1 MQGRLP
7 AAAMALGFLLGA
19 TPPAATAEES
29 GPPLLCAVTQLIEC
43 AAGGGCGQID
53 PEAIGA
59 PRFVQVDAAGERIRD
74 PEAGDEAPGS
84 TVAHSA
90 RVDGKL
96 ILQGTDPGIEE
107 VRDGVGWTVA
117 LAEDERRLVLTAAGD
132 AVAYV
137 AFGACLPVE

>member
-1 MQGRLP
+1 MRSRLQ
-7 AAAMALGFLLGA
+7 AAAGMALGLLLGA
-19 TPPAATAEES
+19 TPLAVAEENAS
-29 GPPLLCAVTQLIEC
+29 PLLCALTRMLEC
-43 AAGGGCGQID
+43 AEGGACRQID
-53 PEAIGA
+53 ADAIGA
-59 PRFVQVDAAGERIRD
+59 PRFVRVDAAGERIHD
-74 PEAGDEAPGS
+74 PEAGDQAPGS

-117 LAEDERRLVLTAAGD
+117 IAEDERRLVLTAAGD

-137 AFGACLPVE
+137 AFGACLPVQ